1 MDMVCGGSRISDA
14 TGLPALN
21 APSSHLRE
29 PSVNLG
35 VLRVLGLVEIVHV
48 AGVGR
53 PTQKKAR
60 SRRGRACQARKKIE
74 NEHRGNTETAN
85 RNRKPPQQ

>member
-14 TGLPALN
+14 TGLPTLN
-21 APSSHLRE
+21 APSAHLRE

-35 VLRVLGLVEIVHV
+35 VLGVLGLVEIVHV

-53 PTQKKAR
+53 PIKKKATGKGVP
-60 SRRGRACQARKKIE
+60 SKGRIG
-74 NEHRGNTETAN
+74 NEHRRKTETAN
-85 RNRKPPQQ
+85 RNQNPPQQ

>member
-14 TGLPALN
+14 TGLPAMN

-53 PTQKKAR
+53 PTQKKGEKPTGKGVP
-60 SRRGRACQARKKIE
+60 SKGKIG
-74 NEHRGNTETAN
+74 NEHRGNTKTAN